1 MVPGPNMAALPSLL
15 RPTVILDMCLTLLAG
30 PYQVEPGL
38 YLDHNN

>member
-15 RPTVILDMCLTLLAG
+15 RPTVILDMCLTLRVG

-38 YLDHNN
+38 YLDHKT